1 MTDLEPAGQ
10 DEAPETEE
18 SRLKRFDR
26 RIEEWLAS
34 LKDEAQERS
43 PEVLSAMATR
53 AKDVAQFLEKMAE
66 QARSKKEV
74 TQDDEVPL
82 PTEDVSTRENQ
93 SQRHTP
99 DRLGE

>member
-1 MTDLEPAGQ
+1 MTDIEQAGH

-34 LKDEAQERS
+34 LKDGAQERS
-43 PEVLSAMATR
+43 PEVLSAMASKT
-53 AKDVAQFLEKMAE
+53 KDVAQYLEKMAE
-66 QARSKKEV
+66 QARSKRA
-74 TQDDEVPL
+74 TQDAEIPV
-82 PTEDVSTRENQ
+82 PTEDVPTREDQ
-93 SQRHTP
+93 APRHTP